1 MWSSVEPS
9 IGIVSACLP
18 SMVYLFKKLVSF
30 FTPPSKSDPSNS
42 HAVPKR
48 WSRRKTS
55 ERSFVQLRDDR
66 SRPGEA
72 YSAAVL
78 SYNTAKGAEGDEV
91 PLGRIFV
98 RRDVELEYA

>member
-18 SMVYLFKKLVSF
+18 SMVYLFKNLVSF
-30 FTPPSKSDPSNS
+30 FTPRGKSDASNG

-48 WSRRKTS
+48 WSRRGTS

-66 SRPGEA
+66 SRLGEA
-72 YSAAVL
+72 YSAAAL
-78 SYNTAKGAEGDEV
+78 SYDAAKGAEGDEV
-91 PLGRIFV
+91 PLGRIAV
-98 RRDVELEYA
+98 RRDVELEYT